1 MILQNYS
8 GADPGFFLGGGA
20 LVSCSNSTPINHIV
34 FVLQNTSRIRKP
46 QVISGAGGCTPCT
59 LPLDLPLELLTPN
72 PIPRNVNYKI
82 IIKIQ
87 ASNGKNSKNRPLDKL
102 EEYAVKTLHYTIS
115 RLMSTGL
122 LTVSSNEKCLL
133 F

>member
-8 GADPGFFLGGGA
+8 GADPGFFVGGGA
-20 LVSCSNSTPINHIV
+20 LVSCSNSTSINYIV

-46 QVISGAGGCTPCT
+46 QVISGWGGGVHP
-59 LPLDLPLELLTPN
+59 LHPPLDLPLELLTPN
-72 PIPRNVNYKI
+72 PIPRKFNYKI

-102 EEYAVKTLHYTIS
+102 EEYAVKNTTLHY
-115 RLMSTGL
+115 
-122 LTVSSNEKCLL
+122 
-133 F
+133 